1 MSRVEPVNNNPR
13 FIHQD
18 YPLAN
23 WAQDVTNDDTRLG
36 YLAWVEHKKTSRSPY
51 TVCVGN
57 VGNIPCDT
65 LEEANDI
72 FEAYK
77 YQSIHNYGRAA
88 GEDVS
93 IIDAHSA
100 IIKEHKG
107 HFEHI

>member
-1 MSRVEPVNNNPR
+1 MNSDRRIRFFSSRNR
-13 FIHQD
+13 FK
-18 YPLAN
+18 
-23 WAQDVTNDDTRLG
+23 DVI
-36 YLAWVEHKKTSRSPY
+36 
-51 TVCVGN
+51 
-57 VGNIPCDT
+57 IPCDT